1 MRFSKTLATLLL
13 AVASLVAPPAAT
25 QAAINAQNLGAK
37 YERYDQE
44 VCKRERRRSLSV
56 GSLTSTNARLAP
68 G

>member
-44 VCKRERRRSLSV
+44 VCK
-56 GSLTSTNARLAP
+56 
-68 G
+68 